1 MLSPKGSRCR
11 AARLRLACGAAQ
23 GREQG
28 EAMSQITIPQN
39 ASLDASEEAPRR
51 ERRRQPLGGIPAGRA
66 TAASVVQDELRR
78 AILAMEI
85 APGAALVEKEL
96 TARFGISRTPVR
108 EALIRLKEEGLVE
121 IFPQAGTF
129 VARIPTEAIPEAVFI
144 RQALECATVELV
156 ARTGTAQAIA
166 ILDATIARQR
176 EAFERGDQEGFHLA
190 DEAFHENL
198 AMIAGYPGIWK
209 IAHAAKSQIDRCRR
223 MTLPVPGRM
232 AMVIREHVSIVDAV
246 RRHDGAEAEV
256 AMRRHLGTLLPDLL
270 HLQAQHPDYFV

>member
-1 MLSPKGSRCR
+1 
-11 AARLRLACGAAQ
+11 
-23 GREQG
+23 
-28 EAMSQITIPQN
+28 MSQITIPQQ
-39 ASLDASEEAPRR
+39 ASDESPRR
-51 ERRRQPLGGIPAGRA
+51 ERRRQPLGGVPAVRS
-66 TAASVVQDELRR
+66 TAASMVQDELRR

-96 TARFGISRTPVR
+96 TARFGTSRTPVR

-156 ARTGTAQAIA
+156 ARIGTEETIA
-166 ILDATIARQR
+166 KLDATIARQH
-176 EAFERGDQEGFHLA
+176 EALEAGDQEGFHLA
-190 DEAFHENL
+190 DEAFHETL
-198 AMIAGYPGIWK
+198 ALIAGYPGIWK

-232 AMVIREHVSIVDAV
+232 AMVIREHLSIVDAV
-246 RRHDGAEAEV
+246 RRHDGPEAEV

-270 HLQAQHPDYFV
+270 LLQAENPNYFV